1 MRHIITVLFLI
12 FYASGSYATVIGDLS
27 ARDYQT
33 SGDALVTFDAST
45 NLEWLDLT
53 QTLNMSMLDTE
64 SSSYYADFRWATETE
79 ISNLL
84 DAVIPGT
91 GFRYTHLDPDAINN
105 HNALTAFIGSTFYQS
120 SAYNHFQGI
129 SRGSPSSPGGP
140 YGHGYSVIA
149 NSDVYVADPTADCC
163 YAETFSD
170 EYMGSWL
177 VRDVATVPEPSAIV
191 LMGLGLLGFGVTRRK
206 QKNN

>member
-12 FYASGSYATVIGDLS
+12 FYASGSHATVIGDLS

-33 SGDALVTFDAST
+33 SGDASVTFDAST

-64 SSSYYADFRWATETE
+64 SSSYYDDFRWATETE

-91 GFRYTHLDPDAINN
+91 GHRETHLNPVAINN
-105 HNALTAFIGSTFYQS
+105 HNALSAFIGTTYTNGTINMFNGMSRRSIVSPDLYGGGFSTL
-120 SAYNHFQGI
+120 
-129 SRGSPSSPGGP
+129 
-140 YGHGYSVIA
+140 
-149 NSDVYVADPTADCC
+149 SDIYHVYVADPTADCC
-163 YAETFSD
+163 YAETFSH
-170 EYMGSWL
+170 ETMGSWL
-177 VRDVATVPEPSAIV
+177 VRDVATVPEPSTIV

-206 QKNN
+206 QKRN